1 MTTRRDGARRQAFQL
16 HPQLNPIAGACAL
29 LLMAAPLHA
38 QEAGA
43 QDPEDAVRP
52 AAKVTGEAP
61 IATVNVSGIR
71 RGIEAAIEIKRN
83 ATSIVEAVSAE
94 DIGKLPD
101 TTVAQSISRLSGVTT
116 QRSKINGKAT
126 EVSVRGMSPT
136 FNGSLLNGREQASTS
151 DARSPEFDLF
161 PSELTGSVLVYKT
174 PDASLIGQGLASTID
189 LRTLRPLDFGKRMF
203 AANARKERIG
213 FGSGSDL
220 GSGHR
225 KTLTYVDQ
233 YFGRKLGLSVG
244 LTSFKQDN
252 GGELKFDS
260 WGANTADIDYN
271 GQTVKA
277 INGFM
282 AETSRRKAERDG
294 ASVTLQFRP
303 NDKFRSTFDAFYS
316 RGEEATK
323 KTGLEGAIVGGTGIY
338 DPNAVLTDATI
349 ENGIVT
355 AGTFSNY
362 KGDVR
367 NHLFSNKDRL
377 LSLGVNNELKVGE
390 WRIVN
395 DLSYSKGTKRIS
407 NFETMAG
414 QPGNTPESQLGSISY
429 SGFNGN
435 NFADVRYSPS
445 LNYADR
451 NVAVLTDV
459 AGWGGGPLSPQAGY
473 LALPTIDDKVQAV
486 RLSAERDTD
495 WGPLAAVRFG
505 VNYTKRDKSRLGE
518 EGRLSVRGGDGY
530 ASIPMPG
537 SGIEVAGPTGIPVA
551 SFDPTGS
558 LGSLYELN
566 RWVDATVLARDWT
579 VGEKVTTAY
588 LMGELDG
595 TLMSLPYSGNI
606 GVQVVDTRQRASGNQ
621 VDLANCTGITTDTCL
636 AVVKTGGVDYTEVLP
651 SLNLTFDL
659 GNDQLLR
666 LGAGKQVSRANLD
679 NLKASMNFGLQSATA
694 EDPALTG
701 FAGNPE
707 LKPYEARAL
716 DLSYEKY
723 FGKKGYVSAALFYK
737 KLDNYVINAPQMFD
751 FAQYTSASTPLPATG
766 QYAGST
772 IGFLTMPQNGEGGIM
787 RGIELSAN
795 LPFGLVVNAL
805 DGFGVQVN
813 HSHTDSSVRLPTSA
827 FVTGSNAP
835 VFNGAVSEIGLPGL
849 SRNVTSLRL
858 YYEKHGL
865 QVSLAAYRRSSFIG
879 QILDYRSESQF
890 TFIKGETIADAQV
903 SYDFQGGMLQGWS
916 AFLQG
921 HNLTNEPFR
930 EYTSDPTVY
939 TNTVTFGRTYSAGLN
954 YKF

>member
-1 MTTRRDGARRQAFQL
+1 MTTREGGARRQTFQL
-16 HPQLNPIAGACAL
+16 HPVAGACAL
-29 LLMAAPLHA
+29 FILAVAAPLHA
-38 QEAGA
+38 QESASQDA
-43 QDPEDAVRP
+43 Q
-52 AAKVTGEAP
+52 AAPVPTVTGVVPAP
-61 IATVNVSGIR
+61 NMATVNVSGIR
-71 RGIEAAIEIKRN
+71 RGIEAAIELKRDS
-83 ATSIVEAVSAE
+83 TSIVEAISAE

-101 TTVAQSISRLSGVTT
+101 TTVAQSISRLAGVTT
-116 QRSKINGKAT
+116 QRSKVNGKAT

-203 AANARKERIG
+203 AVNARKERIG

-225 KTLTYVDQ
+225 KTLTFVDQ
-233 YFGRKLGLSVG
+233 FFDRTLGLSVG

-303 NDKFRSTFDAFYS
+303 NDKFRSTADLFYS

-323 KTGLEGAIVGGTGIY
+323 KTGIEGAIVGGTGIY
-338 DPNAVLTDATI
+338 DPDAVLTNATI

-367 NHLFSNKDRL
+367 NHMFSNKDRL
-377 LSLGVNNELKVGE
+377 LSVGVNNELKVGQ

-414 QPGNTPESQLGSISY
+414 QPGNTPESDLGSITY
-429 SGFNGN
+429 SGFNGSN
-435 NFADVRYSPS
+435 YSQVNYAPS

-451 NVAVLTDV
+451 NVALLTDV

-486 RLSAERDTD
+486 RLSAERDTE
-495 WGPLAAVRFG
+495 WGPLAAIRFG

-530 ASIPMPG
+530 AAIQMPG
-537 SGIEVAGPTGIPVA
+537 SSVEMAGPSGIPVA

-558 LGSLYELN
+558 LGTLYELN

-595 TLMSLPYSGNI
+595 ELLSIPYSGNI

-621 VDLANCTGITTDTCL
+621 VDLANCTGITTDTCP
-636 AVVKTGGVDYTEVLP
+636 AVVKTGGIDYTKVLP

-666 LGAGKQVSRANLD
+666 VGAGKQVSRANLD

-751 FAQYTSASTPLPATG
+751 FASFTSANTPLPTTG

-772 IGFLTMPQNGEGGIM
+772 VGFLTMPQNGQGGNM

-795 LPFGLVVNAL
+795 LPFGMLVNAL
-805 DGFGVQVN
+805 DGFGIQAS

-849 SRNVTSLRL
+849 SRNVTSMRL
-858 YYEKHGL
+858 YYEKNGL

-890 TFIKGETIADAQV
+890 TFIKGETIADAQA
-903 SYDFQGGMLQGWS
+903 SYEFQDGMLKGWS
-916 AFLQG
+916 VFLQG
-921 HNLTNEPFR
+921 HNLTNEPFQ
-930 EYTSDPTVY
+930 EYTSDPSII
-939 TNTVTFGRTYSAGLN
+939 TNSVSFGRTYSAGLN